1 MRDEHAQPPQYVVAH
16 LRRAFA
22 EDPRTAELG
31 IRVTIRGDTVHLSG
45 EVSSTLRKVAL
56 ETVLREH
63 LPQVT
68 VRNDV
73 HVVDNREPVEHEEL
87 D

>member
-1 MRDEHAQPPQYVVAH
+1 MNTHDAPQYVVAR
-16 LRRAFA
+16 LRRALA

-31 IRVTIRGDTVHLSG
+31 VRVTIRGNQLYLSG
-45 EVSSTLRKVAL
+45 AVICPARKRDL
-56 ETVLREH
+56 LTVILEH
-63 LPQVT
+63 LPSAL

-73 HVVDNREPVEHEEL
+73 HVVDNREPAGREEL